1 MLQKKDKK
9 KIILAYLSMRIGNQ
23 PLTKLVLAITN
34 KIDNTL
40 YTTGSQNSLFIK
52 MNYPVIIV
60 QSIYLWF
67 KREIHCIKNFTHLK
81 AVYKQLNLCLPLSPD
96 SIAVL

>member
-23 PLTKLVLAITN
+23 PLAKLVLAITN

-60 QSIYLWF
+60 QSIYL
-67 KREIHCIKNFTHLK
+67 
-81 AVYKQLNLCLPLSPD
+81 
-96 SIAVL
+96 